1 MYNVDLRMR
10 GYISVGQD
18 VISLLSKF
26 FIAIG
31 LTFLTATVFAQEATV
46 NLQKEVTVPVADMRL
61 DALLTLVSKQAGIR
75 FSVNTR
81 KFPTSRT
88 VHVKK
93 GTQSLLKLLT
103 GLREHTGIDYRVLG
117 GHIIFVDAPALII
130 KRSVPAVVKQERVI
144 PPARFVIIPVSAV
157 ATKQAGTISD
167 TVKKDTSYLTL
178 QAIASSPVL
187 QRYDSSGVRSGF
199 GLPVVT
205 DTPAAKQLIIVT
217 PVKQPRKP
225 FSATVSSLLQNL
237 KTGNGSTPVAGGAKR
252 NGPVFALKPYA
263 AAGMVADE
271 SFYVN
276 PTIQAGLPFLYL
288 VGSWSTNFSF
298 SMLRYGAGTSVRLS
312 DNWRLHL
319 QGTTGVMEANYDS
332 LEFIPKTVKAQLH
345 KLALVGEK
353 QIGNHWRLQFG
364 AALNSLQTT
373 YYTDGKPTALGKQ
386 ESEALANVKYFK
398 PPYTI
403 NNNFSPDAS
412 RSNKLWIGF
421 QIGIFYRLN
430 FYKE

>member
-1 MYNVDLRMR
+1 MYNVDLRMT

-26 FIAIG
+26 FIAVG

-93 GTQSLLKLLT
+93 GPQSLLRLLT
-103 GLREHTGIDYRVLG
+103 DLREHTGIDYRVLG
-117 GHIIFVDAPALII
+117 GHIIFVDALALILT
-130 KRSVPAVVKQERVI
+130 KKNPAVVKQERVT
-144 PPARFVIIPVSAV
+144 PPARFVIIPVSPV
-157 ATKQAGTISD
+157 TTKQTDAIFPALD
-167 TVKKDTSYLTL
+167 TVKTDTGYIRPK
-178 QAIASSPVL
+178 AIAFPPVP
-187 QRYDSSGVRSGF
+187 QRYAENGN
-199 GLPVVT
+199 
-205 DTPAAKQLIIVT
+205 TPI
-217 PVKQPRKP
+217 
-225 FSATVSSLLQNL
+225 
-237 KTGNGSTPVAGGAKR
+237 AGGVKR
-252 NGPVFALKPYA
+252 NGPVFSLKPYA

-276 PTIQAGLPFLYL
+276 PTIQAGLPFLYAL
-288 VGSWSTNFSF
+288 GSWSTNFSF
-298 SMLRYGAGTSVRLS
+298 SMLRYGAGTSIRLS
-312 DNWRLHL
+312 DSWRLHL
-319 QGTTGVMEANYDS
+319 QGTTGNMEAGYDS
-332 LEFIPKTVKAQLH
+332 LGYIQKTVKVQLH

-353 QIGNHWRLQFG
+353 QIGNHWRLQLG
-364 AALNSLQTT
+364 AVLNSLQTA
-373 YYTDGKPTALGKQ
+373 YYTDGKPAALKME
-386 ESEALANVKYFK
+386 ESEALAHVKYFK

-403 NNNFSPDAS
+403 SNNFSPDAT